1 MTHRSLVGMSLS
13 AMTRRGRRTQVLRAR
28 AAGSQTSGALQP
40 EPLRLDNVLPTV
52 FRLSSVVSLIALTVV
67 LSGCAV
73 FSPVQTSRPYVQ
85 ADGVALDID
94 GVEFENLVVVAPSR
108 GARGVLTGQAVN
120 LTGRAV
126 DVTVSLQG
134 GTTPVTFTLAPFAG
148 DGITRMPTNVDLGPV
163 PVIPG
168 ALVRLTVSTSAA
180 GDNEVEVPVLPP
192 GPDLDYY
199 GGIAP

>member
-1 MTHRSLVGMSLS
+1 MTHRSLVRMSLS
-13 AMTRRGRRTQVLRAR
+13 AMSRRGRRTPTPCASV
-28 AAGSQTSGALQP
+28 AGSPASRALQP
-40 EPLRLDNVLPTV
+40 EPIRLAKVLPTV

-67 LSGCAV
+67 LSGCAA

-85 ADGVALDID
+85 ADGVAMDID

-134 GTTPVTFTLAPFAG
+134 GTTPATFTLEPFAG

-168 ALVRLTVSTSAA
+168 ALVRLTVSTSAS
-180 GDNEVEVPVLPP
+180 GGHEMNVPVLPP